1 MTLSPRQ
8 GSGQIDHD
16 DDAPDET
23 YTGRCSGPSS
33 APRSGSCS
41 VHVNSPPFHDHPFFD
56 MTAVNF
62 VDDDPIFHIIM
73 PLGILRLGKK
83 PSQFMLVKNVS
94 GDAKKYIILF
104 DARHEYLRGNDFDID
119 CAEIIPPL
127 ERKAYIRKG
136 EEQFTAM
143 EVDFEG
149 INEDGHVTFIETE
162 IHRQDYHVAPLA
174 LEDGDLIRSGDL
186 PTVEGHAVWL
196 SGRWSCPP
204 AEEASSEDESEDDSW
219 DDE

>member
-8 GSGQIDHD
+8 GSDRIGHD
-16 DDAPDET
+16 DDAPNQI

-33 APRSGSCS
+33 APRSRSCS
-41 VHVNSPPFHDHPFFD
+41 AHAIPPHFHDHPSFD
-56 MTAVNF
+56 ITAINF
-62 VDDDPIFHIIM
+62 VDDDPIFHIVM
-73 PLGILRLGKK
+73 PLGILKLGKK
-83 PSQFMLVKNVS
+83 PTRFMLVKDVS
-94 GDAKKYIILF
+94 GDAKKYMILF
-104 DARHEYLRGNDFDID
+104 NAQHEYLRGNDFDID

-149 INEDGHVTFIETE
+149 INEDGHVTFTETE

-174 LEDGDLIRSGDL
+174 LEDGDLIHPGDL

-196 SGRWSCPP
+196 SGR
-204 AEEASSEDESEDDSW
+204 
-219 DDE
+219 